1 MSAAKTPLLNIKVG
15 THRGNT
21 LPCAPAPAKYWH
33 SGQTCPGADSFL
45 QEIPNSSLKLQKMNL
60 SEYSTRASLGTFK
73 GLDAVSFPR
82 SPRGLKGCRG
92 GQCSPG
98 MVKAGILFHL
108 ATS

>member
-1 MSAAKTPLLNIKVG
+1 MLLHQQNTGIVG
-15 THRGNT
+15 K
-21 LPCAPAPAKYWH
+21 PARE
-33 SGQTCPGADSFL
+33 ADSFV

-60 SEYSTRASLGTFK
+60 SEYSTKASLGTFK
-73 GLDAVSFPR
+73 GLDAASLPR

-98 MVKAGILFHL
+98 MVKASILFHL